1 MGQEPVQHIRVRAR
15 FARLG
20 DDVRVEEEFHGARTG
35 LRSRAAAG
43 TRPKRR
49 KA

>member
-1 MGQEPVQHIRVRAR
+1 MGKEPIQHIRVRAR
-15 FARLG
+15 LASFG
-20 DDVRVEEEFHGARTG
+20 DDVCVEEKFHGARTG